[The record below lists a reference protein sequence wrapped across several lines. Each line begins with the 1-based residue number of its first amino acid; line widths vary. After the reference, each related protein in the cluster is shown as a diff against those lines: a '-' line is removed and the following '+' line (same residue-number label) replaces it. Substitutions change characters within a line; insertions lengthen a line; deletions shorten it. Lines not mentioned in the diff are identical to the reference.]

1 MKQII
6 VDTSSILFGLS
17 HGIDVFK
24 AQIADGF
31 DESIIHLVERELKA
45 HESNIVLGDQE
56 RSQWVGASHA
66 ACTDILY
73 SVC

>member
-1 MKQII
+1 MNGN
-6 VDTSSILFGLS
+6 DSGASDS
-17 HGIDVFK
+17 GIDVLR

-66 ACTDILY
+66 ACTETLY
-73 SVC
+73 STRCTDML